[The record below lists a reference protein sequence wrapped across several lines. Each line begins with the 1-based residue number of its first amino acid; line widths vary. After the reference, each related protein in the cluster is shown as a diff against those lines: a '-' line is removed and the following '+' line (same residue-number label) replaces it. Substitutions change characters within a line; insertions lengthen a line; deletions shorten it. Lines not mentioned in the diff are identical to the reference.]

1 MRIAILST
9 FPDKKCGVGYYT
21 YQLVQELR
29 KSEEIEKLIVIGDLE
44 STKADYMVDFK
55 SVTLYKN
62 VKKIIADE
70 AIDLLQ
76 VHHEYYRYSK
86 TNLNFL
92 MLYYTLNVP
101 VITRLSSL
109 FSKDPDISLLERVR
123 ANVVEKVVG
132 RKSKKIVVAA
142 GTIKN
147 ESKNFPAK
155 KVAQIPLGISPV
167 DVTEKE
173 IKNKKIALFF
183 GMVTPDKGVEYLIK
197 SSEYLKNVEIIVA
210 GRPEMDINEV
220 LSLEKEYSKYNKII
234 LDLNWISDEKKDKY
248 FKSADVVVIPYIRTS
263 CQSGILYDAFAY
275 GIPCVVSKGVR
286 MSTIASEYPP
296 IEVVNPTDP
305 EDIARGITKI
315 LNNYSKYQDNVLKYQ
330 KIASWGNVAKMYVGL
345 FRGILEV
352 AA

>member
-132 RKSKKIVVAA
+132 RKS
-142 GTIKN
+142 
-147 ESKNFPAK
+147 
-155 KVAQIPLGISPV
+155 
-167 DVTEKE
+167 
-173 IKNKKIALFF
+173 
-183 GMVTPDKGVEYLIK
+183 
-197 SSEYLKNVEIIVA
+197 II
-210 GRPEMDINEV
+210 
-220 LSLEKEYSKYNKII
+220 
-234 LDLNWISDEKKDKY
+234 
-248 FKSADVVVIPYIRTS
+248 
-263 CQSGILYDAFAY
+263 
-275 GIPCVVSKGVR
+275 
-286 MSTIASEYPP
+286 
-296 IEVVNPTDP
+296 
-305 EDIARGITKI
+305 
-315 LNNYSKYQDNVLKYQ
+315 
-330 KIASWGNVAKMYVGL
+330 
-345 FRGILEV
+345 
-352 AA
+352 